1 MPFSLAGS
9 AGIQMQKGLGGLGF
23 GIQGLGVKGF
33 RVVEI
38 SAVPAAAPARAS
50 KRVLGFLLASG
61 FISCL

>member
-38 SAVPAAAPARAS
+38 SVVPAAAPAHAS
-50 KRVLGFLLASG
+50 KKFQGFCWVQGLAR
-61 FISCL
+61 I